1 MAECLAIDGRP
12 LELHAHDIK
21 APVEDEDLDRD
32 NEDDDYDFKILM
44 QAAEHEEQTNEFTY
58 RDQFNL
64 EHNASAEMREFLM
77 QSEIPD
83 DVSSPGNKE
92 VNV

>member
-44 QAAEHEEQTNEFTY
+44 
-58 RDQFNL
+58 
-64 EHNASAEMREFLM
+64 
-77 QSEIPD
+77 
-83 DVSSPGNKE
+83 
-92 VNV
+92 